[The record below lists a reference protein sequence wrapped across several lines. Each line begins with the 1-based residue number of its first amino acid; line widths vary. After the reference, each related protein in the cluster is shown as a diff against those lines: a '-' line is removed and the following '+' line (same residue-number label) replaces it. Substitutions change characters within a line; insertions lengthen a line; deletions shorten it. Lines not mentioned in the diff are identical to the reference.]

1 MFLFCLFFY
10 LHVLL
15 DYSGKNLMLCL
26 LGPFPWLRVVIR
38 CWLRLIILLPSIASS
53 FSRCSCIYWRDWPIS
68 VFYLFIYFLNVINC
82 QLPFQCPKALNT
94 STHFFTFHLVM
105 NDDDILLDLLP
116 FEETIPFL
124 KFIYKSALAIL
135 LCLQVFVSFPL
146 QCSVLFAFTFFH
158 PCIISNILRFI
169 IAFS

>member
-15 DYSGKNLMLCL
+15 DYSGENLMLYL

-38 CWLRLIILLPSIASS
+38 CWLGLIILLPSIASS
-53 FSRCSCIYWRDWPIS
+53 FSGCSCIYWRDQPI
-68 VFYLFIYFLNVINC
+68 FCILFIYLLSENC

-116 FEETIPFL
+116 FEETIPFF

-135 LCLQVFVSFPL
+135 FCLQVVVSFPL

-158 PCIISNILRFI
+158 PCIISNILWFI